1 MNTKITLRNSKQNS
15 FLSSIQTTH
24 RHTLSQG
31 IELKIESPTNR
42 ETSGFTSFQ
51 SLKSS
56 SMHLK
61 KLVKSPTSQLRS
73 ARLFDLNENFL
84 NKRTS
89 IVQMMQT
96 FSNNYEIIQQSEP
109 LENIDLQKLFPVEE
123 QKKLQNNDTF
133 PDQSNLRIFELKQE
147 SNNWIQIN
155 RFRFHYFSIKIQGQE
170 SPIQVYVRCD
180 QSRLLNYR
188 MYISTTASFPTKFN
202 CEAVV
207 QSKYF
212 KYQDKKHNDKFLDKF
227 LYIAIYSEE
236 DCEISISFLYG
247 NKFIK
252 KQKPKREKPNYDKYK
267 HWWQQQKFDMS
278 YETDKINNN
287 LDTRQYSRE
296 ARKEKLIQSQ
306 DQLDIRIK
314 NAMNK
319 KKELCEDKK
328 MDLLSKY
335 QANETLKE
343 IRNQQKLKQKIR
355 QALTKFQISWFDVF
369 LLIHLAENMKAM
381 LDEAKKRSKYLA
393 KGRLIVW
400 KYKTTTMIKIK
411 ESGQTVDQ
419 RNLFKLCMAMCMFA
433 FHNKKRLKTELSKV
447 LRYFLNVT
455 HQYCHF
461 IQKHQELTNKVNY
474 VKRVFRNLKQ
484 KEKAYKDRLWRIL
497 NKYAQEILHSLGA
510 HFSNP
515 KKRTYIIDSS
525 ALIKAME
532 DFLSSKKRKCQQFIQ
547 TYVTEKDQKQKVVD
561 LALNMMQ
568 PEMFDTPS
576 YDDLYG
582 IFRTYIQYK
591 KMISQHSQLQSQQQK
606 SQSQQ
611 QQEQQQS

>member
-15 FLSSIQTTH
+15 FLNSVQTTH

-31 IELKIESPTNR
+31 IELKLESPTNR

-56 SMHLK
+56 SIHLK
-61 KLVKSPTSQLRS
+61 KLVKSPTSQIKS
-73 ARLFDLNENFL
+73 ARQFDLNENFL
-84 NKRTS
+84 NQRTS

-123 QKKLQNNDTF
+123 QKKSQNNEIV
-133 PDQSNLRIFELKQE
+133 PHESKLRIFELKQE
-147 SNNWIQIN
+147 SNNWISIN

-170 SPIQVYVRCD
+170 SPIQVYVKCD

-202 CEAVV
+202 SEAVV

-247 NKFIK
+247 NQSIK
-252 KQKPKREKPNYDKYK
+252 KQKPKRQKPNYDKYK
-267 HWWQQQKFDMS
+267 YWWQQQKFDMS
-278 YETDKINNN
+278 CETDKINSN

-306 DQLDIRIK
+306 DQLDLRMK
-314 NAMNK
+314 NAMSR
-319 KKELCEDKK
+319 KKELSEDKK

-335 QANETLKE
+335 QASEALKE
-343 IRNQQKLKQKIR
+343 IRNQQKLKQRIR
-355 QALTKFQISWFDVF
+355 HAITKFQISWLGIFI
-369 LLIHLAENMKAM
+369 LIHLAENMKSM

-400 KYKTTTMIKIK
+400 KYRTTTMIKIK
-411 ESGQTVDQ
+411 ESGQNVDQ
-419 RNLFKLCMAMCMFA
+419 RNLFKLCMTMCIFA
-433 FHNKKRLKTELSKV
+433 SHNKKRIKTDVSKV
-447 LRYFLNVT
+447 LRYFLTLT

-461 IQKHQELTNKVNY
+461 IQKHQELTYKVNY

-497 NKYAQEILHSLGA
+497 NKYAQEILHTLGA
-510 HFSNP
+510 HFTNP

-525 ALIKAME
+525 ALQKAME
-532 DFLSSKKRKCQQFIQ
+532 DFLSQKKRKCQQFIQ
-547 TYVTEKDQKQKVVD
+547 GYVREKDQKQKVVD

-582 IFRTYIQYK
+582 IFRTYIHYK
-591 KMISQHSQLQSQQQK
+591 KMTSQ
-606 SQSQQ
+606 QSQQ
-611 QQEQQQS
+611 QQLKSQQLQQQQ

>member
-15 FLSSIQTTH
+15 FLSSFKTTH

-31 IELKIESPTNR
+31 IELKMESPTNR

-51 SLKSS
+51 SFKSS

-61 KLVKSPTSQLRS
+61 KLVKSPNLSLKS
-73 ARLFDLNENFL
+73 ARLYDLNDNFL

-96 FSNNYEIIQQSEP
+96 FSNNYDIIQQSEP

-123 QKKLQNNDTF
+123 QKKLQNNEIVSDI
-133 PDQSNLRIFELKQE
+133 SKLRIFELKQE
-147 SNNWIQIN
+147 NNDWIQIN

-170 SPIQVYVRCD
+170 SPIQVYVKCD
-180 QSRLLNYR
+180 QLRLLNYR

-202 CEAVV
+202 CEAII

-267 HWWQQQKFDMS
+267 YWWKQSKFDMS
-278 YETDKINNN
+278 YETDKINSN

-306 DQLDIRIK
+306 DQLDLRLK
-314 NAMNK
+314 NAITK

-335 QANETLKE
+335 QANEALKE
-343 IRNQQKLKQKIR
+343 IRNQQKLKQRIR
-355 QALTKFQISWFDVF
+355 QALIKFQISWFDVF

-400 KYKTTTMIKIK
+400 KYRTTTMIKIK

-419 RNLFKLCMAMCMFA
+419 RNLFKLCMAMCMYT
-433 FHNKKRLKTELSKV
+433 FHNKKRIKTEVAKV
-447 LRYFLNVT
+447 LRYFFTLT

-525 ALIKAME
+525 ALMKATE
-532 DFLSSKKRKCQQFIQ
+532 DFLISKKRKCQKFIQ
-547 TYVTEKDQKQKVVD
+547 SYVREKDEKQKVID

-591 KMISQHSQLQSQQQK
+591 KITSQHSQQQQIK
-606 SQSQQ
+606 SQQ
-611 QQEQQQS
+611 QQQQ